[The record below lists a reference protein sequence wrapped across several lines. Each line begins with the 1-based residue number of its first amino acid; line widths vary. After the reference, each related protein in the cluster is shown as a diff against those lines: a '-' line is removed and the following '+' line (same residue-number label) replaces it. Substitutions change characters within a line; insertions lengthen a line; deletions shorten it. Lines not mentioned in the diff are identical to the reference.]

1 MAEHKRFK
9 SQDLDSN
16 DYAKTEEGAKLLKDG
31 GKILTVGAF
40 LVVVAK
46 KYGPRVL
53 KSITKLRKP

>member
-9 SQDLDSN
+9 SQNLDSN

-31 GKILTVGAF
+31 GKILTAGAF

-46 KYGPRVL
+46 KYGPRV
-53 KSITKLRKP
+53 

>member
-9 SQDLDSN
+9 SQNLDSN

-31 GKILTVGAF
+31 SKIAAAGAF
-40 LVVVAK
+40 LFVMTK